1 MLKTTLTGNIGQDA
15 EVKAFENGRSVITF
29 SVAHSEKWTDK
40 NGVAQTKTE
49 WVRCNFWK
57 PSDKT
62 SVAMYLKKGVKV
74 LVEGKPTASAY
85 NNQQGELI
93 ASIEINISYLEL
105 LSSAQVDAQPSQNP
119 APVNNP
125 APQPV
130 IPPQTTN
137 LTQQIAE
144 RQVAANPQPQ
154 AQPQPVNPA
163 VAYQQPIAQ
172 PHVQDVNNPDDD
184 LPF

>member
-15 EVKAFENGRSVITF
+15 EIKTFENGRSVISF

-40 NGVAQTKTE
+40 NGIPQTKTE
-49 WVRCNFWK
+49 WIRCNFWK

-85 NNQQGELI
+85 NNQQGELV

-105 LSSAQVDAQPSQNP
+105 LSSAQIESQPASNPVQQQGMAQPQG
-119 APVNNP
+119 V
-125 APQPV
+125 QTQMG

-144 RQVAANPQPQ
+144 RQAAANPQ
-154 AQPQPVNPA
+154 AQP
-163 VAYQQPIAQ
+163 QPIAQ